1 MPLNPDF
8 SDEQLWDP
16 TSDDLLRTHG
26 GRENP
31 AAVPLIHLNGTG
43 HPRLSDLHTY
53 TGTPEPGAI
62 SLPST
67 ILLVNQDAANPLE
80 RSCVYGVDLALQ
92 SAQRSTHLMVLG
104 LTGSGK
110 NQRVLDPLRAS
121 AIADPTQTVI
131 SFSLKPGD
139 SAMTHELCR
148 RSRGRR
154 PVTLNLCDPWRSIC
168 WNPLATDD
176 ADIARDLIRRFSDA
190 ARNPMSSDSEF
201 WAQWV
206 RSGLLGC
213 WEHGLRSFPEIL
225 RFFSQPY
232 KTVTSQLQ
240 QHGNPNSTRLADF
253 LQGGSHNAETVM
265 ASILGALQSLLS
277 VSSLQV
283 LSADELN
290 PARLFRR
297 PVVLQVEI
305 SEPQL
310 ETHRPLV
317 QMLARSLIDSLIS
330 TAEALGSRRVPATLF
345 FDDMPSLGHL
355 LSVER
360 LLTLR
365 SRGIGVVAGVQS
377 ISALEL
383 AYGPA
388 SRSLLEAFA
397 HKVVLP
403 GCAQPDADYFA
414 HASGE
419 TFVALPCYEG
429 QQPVFASRPLLSPA
443 EIRHPSCQHTLLGP
457 PATLLFG
464 SQTFQA
470 YLHPVFELPTWR
482 DVLRAAAKVTG
493 RERLRRKL
501 PAAAGVS
508 GVAAEAGGAEP
519 AAGGGQ
525 LTNTAGWSKDRLQK
539 HLAMVRDQI
548 GWQDTTGSARK
559 WWDAFENENASRL
572 PLVIR
577 LAEELRQRKATIS
590 DFFLAYVYSNT
601 DNIQAN
607 LHYLDFTRAKKQEA
621 SRKKNKGAGDDKP
634 N

>member
-1 MPLNPDF
+1 MSLNSDF
-8 SDEQLWDP
+8 SSGPLWDP
-16 TSDDLLRTHG
+16 TSNELLRTRNGH
-26 GRENP
+26 ENP
-31 AAVPLIHLNGTG
+31 APVPFIHLSGTG
-43 HPRLSDLHTY
+43 HPRLSDLHAY
-53 TGTPEPGAI
+53 TGTAEPGAI
-62 SLPST
+62 VLPST
-67 ILLVNQDAANPLE
+67 VLLVNQDTSNPLE

-104 LTGSGK
+104 LTGAGK

-121 AIADPTQTVI
+121 AIMDPTQTVI
-131 SFSLKPGD
+131 SFSLKRGD
-139 SAMTHELCR
+139 SAIVHELCR
-148 RSRGRR
+148 RSRNRR
-154 PVTLNLCDPWRSIC
+154 PVTLNLCDPWRSTC
-168 WNPLATDD
+168 WNPLATSD

-190 ARNPMSSDSEF
+190 ARNPSSSDSEF
-201 WAQWV
+201 WSQWV

-225 RFFSQPY
+225 QFFSQPY
-232 KTVTSQLQ
+232 KTVTLQLQ

-283 LSADELN
+283 LATDELN
-290 PARLFRR
+290 PTRLFRR

-310 ETHRPLV
+310 ETHRPMV
-317 QMLARSLIDSLIS
+317 QMLARCLIDSLIS
-330 TAEALGSRRVPATLF
+330 TAEDLGAKRVPATLF

-397 HKVVLP
+397 HKIVLP

-419 TFVALPCYEG
+419 TFVAMPSYEG
-429 QQPVFASRPLLSPA
+429 QPPVFASRPLLSPA
-443 EIRHPSCQHTLLGP
+443 EIRHPSCQHNLLGP

-464 SQTFQA
+464 SETFQA
-470 YLHPVFELPTWR
+470 YLHPAFELPTYQH
-482 DVLRAAAKVTG
+482 VLRAAAKMTG
-493 RERLRRKL
+493 HERLRRKL
-501 PAAAGVS
+501 P
-508 GVAAEAGGAEP
+508 P
-519 AAGGGQ
+519 
-525 LTNTAGWSKDRLQK
+525 
-539 HLAMVRDQI
+539 HI
-548 GWQDTTGSARK
+548 
-559 WWDAFENENASRL
+559 
-572 PLVIR
+572 
-577 LAEELRQRKATIS
+577 
-590 DFFLAYVYSNT
+590 
-601 DNIQAN
+601 
-607 LHYLDFTRAKKQEA
+607 
-621 SRKKNKGAGDDKP
+621 
-634 N
+634 